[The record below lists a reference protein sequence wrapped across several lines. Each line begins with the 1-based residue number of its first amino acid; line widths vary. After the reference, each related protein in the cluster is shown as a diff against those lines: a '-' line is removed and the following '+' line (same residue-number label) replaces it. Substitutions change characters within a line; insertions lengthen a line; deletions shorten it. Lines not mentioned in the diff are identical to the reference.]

1 MVQKGE
7 GEKLWNTE
15 EVCEIFGFE
24 TWNKVIGLCVMWE
37 EAQVTWV
44 FIYHAIFMCCQ

>member
-7 GEKLWNTE
+7 GKS
-15 EVCEIFGFE
+15 CEILKRFVRFSGFE
-24 TWNKVIGLCVMWE
+24 TWNKVIGLCVVWE

-44 FIYHAIFMCCQ
+44 FIYKTIFMCCQ